1 MEMTNDSDIM
11 KERVT
16 AITLWGLPW
25 VIVVFTFLFFHNE
38 LHFESFVTN
47 GSIIIVSVVCCFY
60 IISSCCSFNGFV
72 LPLFLKNKSCTDN
85 KIEIPLFGDEYSDAA
100 KKILDKHK
108 DQIES
113 HSLYADIIVI
123 RDFLLQ
129 YKGNKNAKEISSY
142 IPSVGQIKAFPYES
156 LCMMLSSQ
164 AKLKAIE
171 TDKYYNF
178 DLILRTCLPSED

>member
-1 MEMTNDSDIM
+1 MTNDSDII

-25 VIVVFTFLFFHNE
+25 VIVVITFLFFYNE

-47 GSIIIVSVVCCFY
+47 GFIIIVSVVCCFY
-60 IISSCCSFNGFV
+60 IISSYCSFNGFV
-72 LPLFLKNKSCTDN
+72 LPLFLKNKPCTDN
-85 KIEIPLFGDEYSDAA
+85 KIEIPLFEDRYSDTA
-100 KKILDKHK
+100 KKILDKYK
-108 DQIES
+108 GQKES
-113 HSLYADIIVI
+113 HNLYADIIVI

-129 YKGNKNAKEISSY
+129 FKDNKNAKEISSF
-142 IPSVGQIKAFPYES
+142 IPSVGQIKAFPHES

-164 AKLKAIE
+164 EKLKAID

-178 DLILRTCLPSED
+178 ELILHTCLSDGK